1 MNEQIE
7 RIVQMEGRLS
17 RVEETLARME
27 AALED
32 FAAVQEDLQMLDEY
46 LGSSEWHADREADEN
61 GLLPSDLQR
70 GVLSEDGIWNVLE
83 RYHEIRDRMN
93 EILNQP
99 TE

>member
-7 RIVQMEGRLS
+7 RIAQMEGRLI
-17 RVEETLARME
+17 RVEETLTRIE
-27 AALED
+27 ATMED

-46 LGSSEWHADREADEN
+46 LGSSEWHADRDADEN
-61 GLLPSDLQR
+61 RLLPSDLQR

-83 RYHEIRDRMN
+83 RYHVIRDRMN
-93 EILNQP
+93 EILNHP